1 MRRLWLLLLLLVAGV
16 AIAGV
21 IADRPVDPGPRP
33 AAKAPGQA
41 HALFAGGCFW
51 CTEADFDHVTGV
63 ISTISGYSGGRVAN
77 PTYEQVSAGDTG
89 HIESVRVVYD
99 PRRVS
104 YATLVDRFFRTIDP
118 FDAGGSFCD
127 RGPQYRSAIFVR
139 NAEERRIAEAAKAR
153 VERQLGAPVATL
165 ILPAGMFYRA
175 EDYHQDYYL
184 RNPVRYRF
192 YRWNC
197 GRDQRLEEVWSPAR

>member
-21 IADRPVDPGPRP
+21 IADRPVDPRP
-33 AAKAPGQA
+33 VPARAPTTQAAAV
-41 HALFAGGCFW
+41 FAGGCFW
-51 CTEADFDHVTGV
+51 CTEADFDHFAGV
-63 ISTISGYSGGRVAN
+63 VSTTSGYSGGRVAN

-104 YATLVDRFFRTIDP
+104 YATLVERFFRTIDP

-127 RGPQYRSAIFVR
+127 RGHQYRSAIFVR

-153 VERQLGAPVATL
+153 VERQLGARIATL
-165 ILPAGMFYRA
+165 ILPASAFYRA
-175 EDYHQDYYL
+175 EEYHQDYY
-184 RNPVRYRF
+184 RKNPVRYRF

-197 GRDQRLEEVWSPAR
+197 GRDQRLREVWSRAR